1 LTHKA
6 EPPRSA
12 TIGDTEMTHWELINE
27 EHADGFLVCFYA
39 TPEDLPPHDLF
50 DPTIDDIDQ
59 ICRDID
65 NGRFAWFCAK
75 VTASKNGIELAADYL
90 GGCLYEDMLDFVSEN
105 DYYADMRERVIA
117 EAKQAIQ
124 DLTREADHAD
134 PV

>member
-1 LTHKA
+1 
-6 EPPRSA
+6 
-12 TIGDTEMTHWELINE
+12 MTHWELINE
-27 EHADGFLVCFYA
+27 KQFDGFDIRFYA

-90 GGCLYEDMLDFVSEN
+90 GGNLYENVRDFVSEN
-105 DYYADMRERVIA
+105 DYYADMRATVIA

-134 PV
+134 TI